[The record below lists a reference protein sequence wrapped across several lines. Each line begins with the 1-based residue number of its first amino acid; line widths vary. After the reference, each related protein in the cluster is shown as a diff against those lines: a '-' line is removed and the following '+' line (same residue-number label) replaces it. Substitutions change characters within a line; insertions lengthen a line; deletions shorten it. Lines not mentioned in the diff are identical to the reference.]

1 MFQESREI
9 LSQALGVCFLMTFLA
24 FGQVKR
30 GGFCHFQR
38 IYLIVTE
45 RSPRG
50 KMFQCWTC
58 NWLTCHNHRSSA
70 SLVECLTWVWPFF
83 FFFFKLQL
91 TYIIVVCCIFFSFFQ
106 FLRHSHFVTVAGLE
120 LTMQF
125 MLASDKE
132 IHLPLPPESQD

>member
-91 TYIIVVCCIFFSFFQ
+91 TYIIVVCCIFFFF
-106 FLRHSHFVTVAGLE
+106 FLVFKTFSLCNSGWSRTHYVAHAGFR
-120 LTMQF
+120 QRDS
-125 MLASDKE
+125 LAST
-132 IHLPLPPESQD
+132 S